1 VRADLLLVSSNLLD
15 DFCHPAHLCAE
26 WALDFLRARLPAPPA
41 GRARRKIFVSR
52 ADAVGR
58 NLINGSEVE
67 RALRDHGFE
76 IVTLSGQSAQDQIEL
91 FNSASHVIGVHGG
104 GLTNV
109 LFSPPGT
116 SVLEVLPP
124 LVATGAYWTLCSQL
138 GHSYSCLI
146 ADDPEY
152 PRPDYST
159 WLHRPEYDRR
169 NIILPVESLIDAV
182 ERMGGS
188 LS

>member
-1 VRADLLLVSSNLLD
+1 
-15 DFCHPAHLCAE
+15 
-26 WALDFLRARLPAPPA
+26 
-41 GRARRKIFVSR
+41 
-52 ADAVGR
+52 
-58 NLINGSEVE
+58 
-67 RALRDHGFE
+67 
-76 IVTLSGQSAQDQIEL
+76 
-91 FNSASHVIGVHGG
+91 
-104 GLTNV
+104 LTNV

-169 NIILPVESLIDAV
+169 NIILPVKPLIEAI
-182 ERMGGS
+182 ERMGN
-188 LS
+188 